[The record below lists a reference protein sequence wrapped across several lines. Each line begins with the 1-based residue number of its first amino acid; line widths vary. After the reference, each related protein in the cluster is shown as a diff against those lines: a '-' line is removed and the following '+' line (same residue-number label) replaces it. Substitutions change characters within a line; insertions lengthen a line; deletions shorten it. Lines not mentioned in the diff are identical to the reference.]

1 MRVHSPTDPGD
12 EPRRPNRRGRPSLV
26 EVPSEPDLHRD
37 LVYDRPVVDGRVVS
51 QGALARWARW
61 VRHATTTSGE
71 RAEAE
76 LEGKLRELPHA
87 TRPNIVAQMSPKGGV
102 GKTTM
107 TFAMG
112 SLFARLGHRAL
123 AIDMNPDSGT
133 LGGLVPVRDR
143 ADGQLEELLDRVGEL
158 TSGAHLGRY
167 ISRLPTGLHLLAS
180 SPNLDFMASLTP
192 QRYGD
197 FLDFLADFY
206 DVLLLDLGT
215 GLANRVPRFALDV
228 ADQVVVVTTPDWQT
242 IEKTHQALRYL
253 DMALEDRPITVA
265 LNMVDGAK
273 RNAIT
278 ANVERAF
285 GRSNAITANI
295 ERALGRSIGTTI
307 TIPRDDRLRLM
318 LDSGTYNLDALP
330 RPTRMALRKLGLTL
344 GQRIV

>member
-1 MRVHSPTDPGD
+1 MRVHSPTDGDRD
-12 EPRRPNRRGRPSLV
+12 EPSGRPNRRDQPSLV
-26 EVPSEPDLHRD
+26 AVPPARDADLHRD

-51 QGALARWARW
+51 QGAWARWARW
-61 VRHATTTSGE
+61 ARHALTSSGE
-71 RAEAE
+71 RAEAQ
-76 LEGKLRELPHA
+76 LEGKLRDLPHA
-87 TRPNIVAQMSPKGGV
+87 TRPNIWATMSPKGGV

-112 SLFARLGHRAL
+112 ALFARLGHRTL

-143 ADGQLEELLDRVGEL
+143 AEGQLEELLERAGQL
-158 TSGAHLGRY
+158 TTGAHLGRY

-180 SPNLDFMASLTP
+180 SPNLDFMASLTR
-192 QRYGD
+192 QHYGD
-197 FLDFLADFY
+197 LLDFLADFY

-215 GLANRVPRFALDV
+215 GLANKVPRLALDV

-242 IEKTHQALRYL
+242 IEKAHHALHYL
-253 DMALEDRPITVA
+253 DGALANRPLTVA

-278 ANVERAF
+278 AN
-285 GRSNAITANI
+285 I
-295 ERALGRSIGTTI
+295 ERALGRSIGTTV

-318 LDSGTYNLDALP
+318 LDSGTYTLDALP

-344 GQRIV
+344 GERIV